1 MIGRAAV
8 GDRQAYTAV
17 TGSASRRAA
26 VGQLQIPVAA
36 RNVLMKDL
44 RALRKQHE

>member
-1 MIGRAAV
+1 
-8 GDRQAYTAV
+8 V
-17 TGSASRRAA
+17 TGTASRRAA

-44 RALRKQHE
+44 SGLRKRHE